1 MCNAKFINKEKDIIY
16 TCNICSEVI
25 DDNKIIGLKCDPV
38 KHIFCYDCIFA
49 WYKQLNKKK
58 KNNNYTITTMCP
70 ICRKNG
76 GHLPIIDIHNKDI
89 NPDKLLYE
97 CGVKLLTK
105 DGYCTSSG
113 KDIYNGFC
121 GKHFSKLL
129 DNYEVINDNNS
140 KD

>member
-16 TCNICSEVI
+16 TCNICSEII
-25 DDNKIIGLKCDPV
+25 DDNKIIGLKCDPI
-38 KHIFCYDCIFA
+38 KHIFCYDCIFS

-58 KNNNYTITTMCP
+58 KNSNYTITTMCP

-76 GHLPIIDIHNKDI
+76 GHLPIIDIQDKDI

-105 DGYCTSSG
+105 DGYCTVIG

-121 GKHFSKLL
+121 GKHFNKLL
-129 DNYEVINDNNS
+129 NKNEIIIDNSS